1 MGTNFKR
8 QSNGTDGVSQGT
20 LWQNQS
26 KSEFSDA
33 LLQERWRDWN
43 LPLSTDFSATQFE
56 SHQSHAC

>member
-1 MGTNFKR
+1 MGTNYKR

-43 LPLSTDFSATQFE
+43 LPLSTDFSATQFN
-56 SHQSHAC
+56 